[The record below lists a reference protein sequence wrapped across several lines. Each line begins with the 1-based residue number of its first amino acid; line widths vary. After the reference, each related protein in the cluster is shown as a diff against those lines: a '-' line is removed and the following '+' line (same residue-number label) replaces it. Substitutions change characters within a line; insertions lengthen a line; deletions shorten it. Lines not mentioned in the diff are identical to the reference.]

1 MIPHRSRSIGHKGKF
16 GHEFMEF
23 EFRSDGR
30 LRYANNSNYKND
42 IMIRKE
48 GACVADAWACPP
60 LRGDYVHEC
69 CRVMPPLPRTQPR
82 RAARVSKVVLDELA
96 RVVATSDVL
105 KSDDSN
111 WPEPD
116 RVGRQEL
123 EVVLGNEHI
132 SFTCAKIGTLAE
144 IQNTK
149 DPEGLRAFYFL
160 VQDLKCLVFSLIGMH
175 FKIRPIS

>member
-1 MIPHRSRSIGHKGKF
+1 M
-16 GHEFMEF
+16 
-23 EFRSDGR
+23 
-30 LRYANNSNYKND
+30 
-42 IMIRKE
+42 
-48 GACVADAWACPP
+48 
-60 LRGDYVHEC
+60 
-69 CRVMPPLPRTQPR
+69 
-82 RAARVSKVVLDELA
+82 SKSVLDELA
-96 RVVATSDVL
+96 RIISTSDVL
-105 KSDDSN
+105 RSDDSN

-160 VQDLKCLVFSLIGMH
+160 VQDLKCLVFSLVGMH
-175 FKIRPIS
+175 YKIRPLGCRAWQGGEAGAEAVLRVLSAR